1 MIWQLVRRDQDWRM
15 LGWVTLGLWVG
26 TLAGTVFS
34 HPRVTA
40 ESLFSSALPNML
52 FGCLVLGFMFGA
64 NRRAALFQAALP
76 IPARDLFVAR
86 LFSYVAG
93 LWFVLLNTAA
103 ACYVAGSGPSI
114 PLLSLIM
121 AAAMGAVTYLAL
133 LSLRLRE
140 LSVPTWMAYALL
152 AGLGPAGYL
161 VLFPGPLFFFAR
173 PGIVLPVC
181 AVTFAALL
189 WRDLASMPMAFQV
202 APMDAV
208 AERLAKS
215 GAGLVRPVWWPVWQS
230 ALHGRSSLFLVMLA
244 IWLAMG
250 MWWIVPLMIASFV
263 VNALVSLRWLWPLPV
278 ERRKMLAMILL
289 APLLLSAAVQV
300 VWPAGFVR
308 AVELVALTLLLISA
322 SLAMYKRNGL
332 PAPARLVVQL
342 LYFIV
347 FLGPFA
353 IVTVDAFHGKGSHS
367 GIHAWSYTADYL
379 AAHLAGVLPGHPA
392 ILIAGTLVALGAL
405 YWLVQRQFESADFVQ
420 SVQTRLDT
428 TEYSTGFRA

>member
-1 MIWQLVRRDQDWRM
+1 
-15 LGWVTLGLWVG
+15 
-26 TLAGTVFS
+26 
-34 HPRVTA
+34 
-40 ESLFSSALPNML
+40 
-52 FGCLVLGFMFGA
+52 
-64 NRRAALFQAALP
+64 
-76 IPARDLFVAR
+76 
-86 LFSYVAG
+86 
-93 LWFVLLNTAA
+93 
-103 ACYVAGSGPSI
+103 
-114 PLLSLIM
+114 
-121 AAAMGAVTYLAL
+121 
-133 LSLRLRE
+133 
-140 LSVPTWMAYALL
+140 
-152 AGLGPAGYL
+152 
-161 VLFPGPLFFFAR
+161 
-173 PGIVLPVC
+173 
-181 AVTFAALL
+181 
-189 WRDLASMPMAFQV
+189 
-202 APMDAV
+202 MDAV

-353 IVTVDAFHGKGSHS
+353 IVTVDAFHGKGFHS

-420 SVQTRLDT
+420 FVQTRLDT
-428 TEYSTGFRA
+428 TEYSSGLGA